1 MKIAIISPRD
11 PIPIYT
17 GLLERIYQTA
27 NILSKYHE
35 VKLFF
40 PAEPRKIE
48 SGRIPKHIN
57 FERIPFSSTW
67 INYFYPKLPAYSN
80 LKAIYNLHLWA
91 YFSLKKKLEIF
102 SPDVINIELP
112 FLYPLTFLCNRK
124 MKVPIVVSE
133 HLIQYLIYNKKSI
146 MNNFLKKYEI
156 FVLRNASHVVAV
168 SKADK
173 EDISKYVSQSKISVC
188 PNGVDINYYH
198 PNMSKYSRE
207 IRSKYSI
214 SGPLVV
220 FHGSLIDPPNRVAI
234 NVIRNKILPFISKK
248 YPEIIFMIIGANPP
262 KIIHPNIIF
271 TGLVENLPAYL
282 AAADVA
288 IDPVL
293 ESTGAEI
300 KILEYLACGV
310 PTVVS
315 QMAAKGIDLLINEEN
330 VLISDDV
337 SKNFT
342 EQILRV
348 LEDPIIRRK
357 LKLNGRKLV
366 EEKYS
371 WKKVI
376 SQYKEIY
383 HTLLD
388 PKIGC
393 VDLVYKESK

>member
-40 PAEPRKIE
+40 PAEPRKKE

-57 FERIPFSSTW
+57 FERIPFSSKW
-67 INYFYPKLPAYSN
+67 INYFYPKLQAYSN

-91 YFSLKKKLEIF
+91 YSSLKKKLEIF
-102 SPDVINIELP
+102 SPEVIDIELP
-112 FLYPLTFLCNRK
+112 FLYPLTLLCNKK

-133 HLIQYLIYNKKSI
+133 HLIQYLIYNKKSV

-156 FVLRNASHVVAV
+156 FVLKNASHIVTV

-173 EDISKYVSQSKISVC
+173 EDISKYVSRSKISIC

-198 PNMSKYSRE
+198 PNMSKYSRD
-207 IRSKYSI
+207 IKKKYGI

-248 YPEIIFMIIGANPP
+248 YPDIIFMIIGANPP
-262 KIIHPNIIF
+262 KINHPNIIF
-271 TGLVENLPAYL
+271 TGLVDNLPAYL

-315 QMAAKGIDLLINEEN
+315 NMAAKGIDLLVDKEN
-330 VLISDDV
+330 VLIADDIN
-337 SKNFT
+337 KNFSNL
-342 EQILRV
+342 IIRV
-348 LEDPIIRRK
+348 LEDPMLRKEII
-357 LKLNGRKLV
+357 LNGRKLV

-371 WKKVI
+371 WEKVI
-376 SQYKEIY
+376 SKYEVIFQ
-383 HTLLD
+383 T
-388 PKIGC
+388 
-393 VDLVYKESK
+393 VVYKNYF